1 MHFGDFP
8 RVWRLAYV
16 VAILSASLS
25 WTVAAEQPT
34 DDSWSTPGE
43 ALLTTSENVLPHLL
57 SLVQLGPNATLPRVT
72 IRAGDG
78 VAKTYV
84 APRVRLR
91 SLTDLHTKGAISS
104 TFIVTY
110 TGFSPQAQA
119 AFQAAVDIWSQVLV
133 SSVPIRVNAEWKNLG
148 DPRILGS
155 AGPGAWT
162 TDYSYYYP
170 IALAEA
176 IEETDLNS
184 TSNADINASFNSIRT
199 DWYYG
204 TDGNTPSGEYD
215 LMSVVLHELGHGL
228 GFIGLF
234 MVDQG
239 SGICGGTDRGC
250 QPYSYPSVFDQ
261 FAEDNLGIALLDGS
275 IYPNE
280 SIALGNGLTSDDVY
294 FDGPAAVIANGS
306 APPQLYAPGSWESG
320 SSYSHLDE
328 YVYPAGDPNSLMTPR
343 LSSAEAV
350 HDPGQI
356 TLGIFSDMGWEV
368 VTSLFSD
375 GFESNNTNAWSSTVP

>member
-1 MHFGDFP
+1 MQYGDFP
-8 RVWRLAYV
+8 RVWRLACF
-16 VAILSASLS
+16 VAVLSVPLS
-25 WTVAAEQPT
+25 WTVAAEKPG
-34 DDSWSTPGE
+34 DDAWSTPFE
-43 ALLTTSENVLPHLL
+43 APVAPSEDVSPRSLRLVHLDQNAALPK
-57 SLVQLGPNATLPRVT
+57 VT

-78 VAKTYV
+78 VAKTFV

-91 SLTDLHTKGAISS
+91 SLTDPHTKVATSS
-104 TFIVTY
+104 NFIVTY

-133 SSVPIRVNAEWKNLG
+133 SSVPIRVNAEWKDLG
-148 DPRILGS
+148 DSRILGS
-155 AGPGAWT
+155 AGPGDWA
-162 TDYSYYYP
+162 TDYSFYYP

-184 TSNADINASFNSIRT
+184 TGDADINASFNSIRT

-204 TDGNTPSGEYD
+204 TDGNTPSGKYD

-228 GFIGLF
+228 GFFGFF

-239 SGICGGTDRGC
+239 SGVCGGTDRGC
-250 QPYSYPSVFDQ
+250 QPYGYPSVFDQ

-280 SIALGNGLTSDDVY
+280 SIALGNGLTSNDVY
-294 FDGPAAVIANGS
+294 FDGPAALSANGS
-306 APPQLYAPGSWESG
+306 ATPELYAPGSWESG

-328 YVYPAGDPNSLMTPR
+328 YVYPAGDPDSLMTPR

-350 HDPGQI
+350 HDPGAI
-356 TLGIFSDMGWEV
+356 TLGIFSDLGWEV

-375 GFESNNTNAWSSTVP
+375 GFESNNTNAWSSTAP

>member
-1 MHFGDFP
+1 MQYGDFP
-8 RVWRLAYV
+8 RVWRLAFF
-16 VAILSASLS
+16 VALLLVPLS
-25 WTVAAEQPT
+25 WTADAEEPG
-34 DDSWSTPGE
+34 DESWSIARE
-43 ALLTTSENVLPHLL
+43 ALVATYDGFPFL
-57 SLVQLGPNATLPRVT
+57 SMRLVQREPNTILPRVT

-78 VAKTYV
+78 AAKTFV

-91 SLTDLHTKGAISS
+91 SLTDPHTKAAASS

-119 AFQAAVDIWSQVLV
+119 AFQAAVDVWSQLLV

-148 DPRILGS
+148 DSRILGS
-155 AGPGAWT
+155 AGPGDWA

-184 TSNADINASFNSIRT
+184 TSDADINASFNSIRT

-204 TDGNTPSGEYD
+204 TDGDTPSGEYD

-228 GFIGLF
+228 GFIGF
-234 MVDQG
+234 FVVDQG
-239 SGICGGTDRGC
+239 SGVCGGTDRGC

-261 FAEDNLGIALLDGS
+261 FAEDNLGIALLNSS
-275 IYPNE
+275 IYPNN
-280 SIALGNGLTSDDVY
+280 SIPLGNGLTSNDVY
-294 FDGPAAVIANGS
+294 FDGPAADAANGS
-306 APPQLYAPGSWESG
+306 APPQLYAPGSWEQG

-328 YVYPAGDPNSLMTPR
+328 TVYGPGDPDSLMTPV
-343 LSSAEAV
+343 LWSAEAV
-350 HDPGQI
+350 HHPGDI

-375 GFESNNTNAWSSTVP
+375 DFEDGNTNAWSSKVP